1 MNLQLDHFPI
11 SKPTKKLYGPLPP
24 GLYEGEVLKNGST
37 TNPNWCAHASKT
49 CARRAASQVLFKIS
63 VDDGLHNVSRWM
75 TWLPI
80 SLKNAAKCDKWY
92 QLQNHP
98 ITESLNAK
106 GAREKLS
113 QVNPVHAISL
123 SVEQTSNR
131 RRPLPSNGARY
142 FDYKSLGFVGAHRT
156 RKCATRARSP
166 GGCPDESPLVICL
179 KWATTTQHT
188 NNEHRKL
195 TALNTCSSGRLLIA
209 LFTDLSV
216 AGPPAELKHI
226 TQRRKRKQ
234 P

>member
-1 MNLQLDHFPI
+1 VNLQLDHFPI
-11 SKPTKKLYGPLPP
+11 SKYLKKILYGPLPP
-24 GLYEGEVLKNGST
+24 GLHEGEVLKNGST
-37 TNPNWCAHASKT
+37 TNPNGVATLSERGEVCAP
-49 CARRAASQVLFKIS
+49 RRFTEDLFGFS

-142 FDYKSLGFVGAHRT
+142 FDHKSLGSART
-156 RKCATRARSP
+156 RTSRKSGARTRSP

-188 NNEHRKL
+188 NNEHANYASL
-195 TALNTCSSGRLLIA
+195 TLVPFDTAHCFVHRPECGR
-209 LFTDLSV
+209 T
-216 AGPPAELKHI
+216 
-226 TQRRKRKQ
+226 TRRT
-234 P
+234 

>member
-1 MNLQLDHFPI
+1 MPQ
-11 SKPTKKLYGPLPP
+11 KR
-24 GLYEGEVLKNGST
+24 
-37 TNPNWCAHASKT
+37 A
-49 CARRAASQVLFKIS
+49 RAAPLHRYSIL

-113 QVNPVHAISL
+113 QVNPVHAVSL

-142 FDYKSLGFVGAHRT
+142 FDYKSLGFVGGRT
-156 RKCATRARSP
+156 HTQVCDAISRSP

-188 NNEHRKL
+188 NNEHRKK
-195 TALNTCSSGRLLIA
+195 TALNTCSSRRLLIA

>member
-1 MNLQLDHFPI
+1 
-11 SKPTKKLYGPLPP
+11 
-24 GLYEGEVLKNGST
+24 
-37 TNPNWCAHASKT
+37 
-49 CARRAASQVLFKIS
+49 
-63 VDDGLHNVSRWM
+63 M

-142 FDYKSLGFVGAHRT
+142 FDYKSLGFDAHRT
-156 RKCATRARSP
+156 MVSSNVYDVLCVARQ
-166 GGCPDESPLVICL
+166 VVVR
-179 KWATTTQHT
+179 T
-188 NNEHRKL
+188 NLLWLFVSNGQQQ
-195 TALNTCSSGRLLIA
+195 LNTQ
-209 LFTDLSV
+209 TMN
-216 AGPPAELKHI
+216 
-226 TQRRKRKQ
+226 
-234 P
+234 

>member
-1 MNLQLDHFPI
+1 MCTCKACILDSTPLH
-11 SKPTKKLYGPLPP
+11 SKSFFL
-24 GLYEGEVLKNGST
+24 
-37 TNPNWCAHASKT
+37 A
-49 CARRAASQVLFKIS
+49 

-142 FDYKSLGFVGAHRT
+142 FDYKSLGFDAHRAMVSSNVYDV
-156 RKCATRARSP
+156 RCVWLARW
-166 GGCPDESPLVICL
+166 L
-179 KWATTTQHT
+179 
-188 NNEHRKL
+188 
-195 TALNTCSSGRLLIA
+195 SGRIS
-209 LFTDLSV
+209 FGYLSQM
-216 AGPPAELKHI
+216 GNNNSTHK
-226 TQRRKRKQ
+226 QRTSKENCT
-234 P
+234 

>member
-1 MNLQLDHFPI
+1 MVPYLLAFMRGRFLKTGRP
-11 SKPTKKLYGPLPP
+11 PTPTGVRMPQKR
-24 GLYEGEVLKNGST
+24 
-37 TNPNWCAHASKT
+37 A
-49 CARRAASQVLFKIS
+49 RAAPLHRYIS

-142 FDYKSLGFVGAHRT
+142 FDYKSLGFVGAHT
-156 RKCATRARSP
+156 AHTQVCATRALARQ
-166 GGCPDESPLVICL
+166 VVVR
-179 KWATTTQHT
+179 T
-188 NNEHRKL
+188 NLLWLFVSNGQQQ
-195 TALNTCSSGRLLIA
+195 LNTQTTNI
-209 LFTDLSV
+209 
-216 AGPPAELKHI
+216 EN
-226 TQRRKRKQ
+226 
-234 P
+234 